1 MKITWKLTILITTI
15 VVVTSAIQ
23 LGVSSYIGSQHAFD
37 QFHERLNVV
46 THLREDDLS
55 SYLNSIDANLQ
66 SIAISPLTKQAIS
79 DFSAA
84 WSQIPGN
91 PRETLQNAYIHRN
104 PNPIGQKERLDFA
117 EGDLAYHQVHKKYHP
132 YFRTVLQQNQ
142 YYDIFLFDKNGDLLY
157 TVFKE
162 LDFATNLTTGQW
174 KDSDL
179 GKLFRETVTSKE
191 GEIRFFDFAP
201 YAPSNNVPASFIGIP
216 IMDSNGQAMG
226 VLAFQMPLGVMT
238 EKMKDIDG
246 LGETGEGFLVNS
258 QNKVVTETRFH
269 SADQVAG
276 LTFDAEFLK
285 AALSEDN
292 GSRQMEWNGKERLA
306 IHHKFDFHGTP
317 YAVIS
322 MIDED
327 EVYAGNKVL
336 IKDAIITVLITLIA
350 MGGFVYWYAGRF
362 SRPIQNLANNMTALA
377 SGKTQGLTIKDSGRR
392 DEVGEL
398 ERAGTALKEA
408 TVSAYQMKAGLLNA
422 STPIM
427 VVDTEGC
434 ISQMNREAIQLFT
447 KKGVHLKAVIPDL
460 NPASM
465 IGTSMGLFEG
475 FQTGPKLS
483 LSKPEAGGKTDLVI
497 NGHTFTINLAPIV
510 NGNERL
516 GTILEWDD
524 RTDNLI
530 AEAEIAKIVTC
541 AATGDFSQTISLEGK
556 NGFVRTL
563 SEGLN
568 AVICTVDKTLF
579 EVKDVMQ
586 SVADGDLT
594 REMDG
599 DYSGAF
605 AELQT
610 NINTMITKLRNI
622 MIQLDELGMVV
633 SSASAELA
641 TGSDDLASRTE
652 QQAAAVQETSASSQE
667 LIESIRQNLGIAAQ
681 ARTSVV
687 ETSEAAKEGER
698 IVSDAAVA
706 MQRIHESSTKIKD
719 IVTVIDEIAFQTNLL
734 ALNAAVEA
742 ARVGEA
748 GKGFAVVASEVR
760 SLAQRSAQSSSEIK
774 TLIED
779 STHRVDEGVEI
790 VTQSAKRLEEIVN
803 KVQSVEGMISTIS
816 ATSEQQ
822 AAGVEEVGSAINSID
837 RSTQQNAALVE
848 EVTSSVRSLSD
859 QAATL
864 QQMLSQ
870 FNISD
875 TPKKKKRA

>member
-1 MKITWKLTILITTI
+1 MKITWKLTLLITTI
-15 VVVTSAIQ
+15 IVVTSAIQ
-23 LGVSSYIGSQHAFD
+23 LGVSTYIASQHAYD
-37 QFHERLNVV
+37 QFHQRLDVV

-55 SYLNSIDANLQ
+55 SYLNTIDANLR
-66 SIAISPLTKQAIS
+66 SIAASPLTQQAIL
-79 DFSAA
+79 DLSAA

-91 PRETLQNAYIHRN
+91 PTEVLQDAYINNN
-104 PNPIGQKERLDFA
+104 PNPTGQKERLDFA
-117 EGDLAYHQVHKKYHP
+117 EGDLTYHQLHKKYHP

-142 YYDIFLFDKNGDLLY
+142 YYDMFLFDKNGNLVY

-162 LDFATNLTTGQW
+162 LDFATNLISGQW
-174 KDSDL
+174 KDTDL
-179 GKLFRETVTSKE
+179 GKLFRDTVAAKE
-191 GEIRFFDFAP
+191 GEIHFFDFAP
-201 YAPSNNVPASFIGIP
+201 YQPSNNVPASFIGIP
-216 IMDSNGQAMG
+216 VLDSNGQTVG
-226 VLAFQMPLGVMT
+226 VLAIQMPLGAMT
-238 EKMKDIDG
+238 EKMKDASG
-246 LGETGEGFLVNS
+246 LGETGEAFLING
-258 QNKVVTETRFH
+258 QNKVITETRFH
-269 SADQVAG
+269 GPDQFPN
-276 LTFDAEFLK
+276 LTFDADFLK
-285 AALSEDN
+285 TALSEGN
-292 GSRQMEWNGKERLA
+292 GSRQMEWEGKDRLA
-306 IHHKFDFHGTP
+306 IHYKFDFHGTP
-317 YAVIS
+317 YTVIS
-322 MIDED
+322 MIEEE
-327 EVYAGNKVL
+327 EVFAGNKALIRDAVL
-336 IKDAIITVLITLIA
+336 TVLATLSV

-362 SRPIQNLANNMTALA
+362 SRPIQNLAHNMTALA
-377 SGKTQGLTIKDSGRR
+377 SGKTQGLTIVDSGRR

-398 ERAGTALKEA
+398 ERAGSALKDA
-408 TVSAYQMKAGLLNA
+408 TISAYQMKAGLLNA
-422 STPIM
+422 STPVMI
-427 VVDTEGC
+427 VDPEGH
-434 ISQMNREAIQLFT
+434 ITQMNRQATQLFN
-447 KKGVHLKAVIPDL
+447 KKGVYFKAVMPDF

-465 IGTSMGLFEG
+465 IGTPVSVFED
-475 FQTGPKLS
+475 FQTGAKVS
-483 LSKPEAGGKTDLVI
+483 LSKSENGGKTELLI
-497 NGHTFTINLAPIV
+497 NGHTFTISLAPIV

-530 AEAEIAKIVTC
+530 VESEIAKIVEY
-541 AATGDFSQTISLEGK
+541 AASGDFSQTINLEGK
-556 NGFVRTL
+556 NGFVRIL

-568 AVICTVDKTLF
+568 SVICTVDKTLV

-599 DYSGAF
+599 NYSGAF
-605 AELQT
+605 AELQS
-610 NINTMITKLRNI
+610 NINTMVTKLRNI

-652 QQAAAVQETSASSQE
+652 QQAAAVEETSASSQE
-667 LIESIRQNLGIAAQ
+667 LIESIRQNLGVAAQ
-681 ARTSVV
+681 ARISVI

-698 IVSDAAVA
+698 IVSEAAVA
-706 MQRIHESSTKIKD
+706 MKRIHESSTKIKD

-790 VTQSAKRLEEIVN
+790 VTQSAKRLEEIVH

-870 FNISD
+870 FNISE